1 MTKLLIAT
9 AASLLALTAGVAAQD
24 QTKLV
29 FAYWG
34 DPAELPPFEKIV
46 SDYEA
51 ANPDVTIEVQHA
63 PWSGYFTRLDAQLA
77 AGAGPDV
84 FFITN
89 VPNYAARNQLEQLD
103 PWIADHDFPIGD
115 FNKEALAIHSLD
127 GKLYSI
133 PRDND
138 TNALYYNKAAFDDA
152 GVAYPTANWDWDDL
166 RDAALKLTKRDGNR
180 VSQYGFATEANDW
193 PRWII
198 QNGGDVFD
206 DPLKPTKFTMD
217 EPAATEAIQF
227 LGDMINVDHV
237 MPSFQELQQSG
248 GTSQLFL
255 SGQVA
260 MVVTNAARLGTF
272 ADASF
277 DWAVAPLPTGRT
289 GIHANRLGGAG
300 FAMNAFSKNKDAA
313 WKFLAYV
320 AGEPGQATF
329 ASANASAVPAMV
341 GNEAVRAAFKAPFAD
356 VFLKESEYGKLF
368 PQFAGYVDIT
378 NLYIQP
384 ALDLVWTGEA
394 SAKDAIDGITADVQ
408 ARLDQK

>member
-1 MTKLLIAT
+1 MTRLPIAI
-9 AASLLALTAGVAAQD
+9 AASLLALTASVAAQD

-34 DPAELPPFEKIV
+34 DPAELPPFEQIIA
-46 SDYEA
+46 DYEA
-51 ANPDVTIEVQHA
+51 ANPAVDIEVQHA

-89 VPNYAARNQLEQLD
+89 VPNYAARNQLEPLD
-103 PWIADHDFPIGD
+103 QWIADHQFPIAD
-115 FNKEALAIHSLD
+115 YNTEALAIHSLD

-138 TNALYYNKAAFDDA
+138 TNALYYNKAAFEEA
-152 GVAYPTANWDWDDL
+152 GIAAPDETWDWDDL
-166 RDAALKLTKRDGNR
+166 REAALALTTRDGNR
-180 VSQYGFATEANDW
+180 VARYGFATEANDW

-206 DPLKPTKFTMD
+206 DPLKPTQFTMT
-217 EPAATEAIQF
+217 EPTAVEAIQF
-227 LGDMINVDHV
+227 MGDLINVDKV

-260 MVVTNAARLGTF
+260 MVVSNAARLGTF
-272 ADASF
+272 ADAGF
-277 DWAVAPLPTGRT
+277 EWAVAPLPTGRT

-300 FAMNAFSKNKDAA
+300 FAMNAFSQNKDAA
-313 WKFLAYV
+313 WAFLSYL
-320 AGEPGQATF
+320 AGEPGQVVF

-341 GNEAVRAAFKAPFAD
+341 GDEAVRAAFMAPFAD
-356 VFLKESEYGKLF
+356 VFLKESENGKLF

-394 SAKDAIDGITADVQ
+394 TAQDAITGIAADVQ
-408 ARLDQK
+408 ARLAQ

>member
-1 MTKLLIAT
+1 MKRLLFAT
-9 AASLLALTAGVAAQD
+9 AATVLAMTVGSMAQD

-46 SDYEA
+46 ADYEA
-51 ANPDVTIEVQHA
+51 ANPSIDIEVQHA

-89 VPNYAARNQLEQLD
+89 VPAYAARNQLEPLD
-103 PWIADHDFPIGD
+103 KWIADSGFPID
-115 FNKEALAIHSLD
+115 QYNKEALAIHSLD
-127 GKLYSI
+127 GALYSI
-133 PRDND
+133 ARDND
-138 TNALYYNKAAFDDA
+138 TNALYYNKAAFDAA
-152 GVAYPTANWDWDDL
+152 GVAYPQADWDWDDL
-166 RDAALKLTKRDGNR
+166 RDAALALTRRDGNR
-180 VSQYGFATEANDW
+180 VSMYGFATESNDW

-198 QNGGDVFD
+198 QNGSDVFD
-206 DPLKPTKFTMD
+206 DPLKPTTFTMNKP
-217 EPAATEAIQF
+217 EATEAIQF

-255 SGQVA
+255 GEQVA

-272 ADASF
+272 ADAGF
-277 DWAVAPLPTGRT
+277 EWAVAPLPTGRT

-300 FAMNAFSKNKDAA
+300 FAMNAFSKNKEAA
-313 WKFLAYV
+313 WNFLSYL
-320 AGEPGQATF
+320 AGEPGQVTF

-341 GNEAVRAAFKAPFAD
+341 GNDAVRAAFKAPFAD
-356 VFLKESEYGKLF
+356 VFLAESEYGKLF

-394 SAKDAIDGITADVQ
+394 KAQDAIDGITADVQ
-408 ARLDQK
+408 ARLAQ

>member
-1 MTKLLIAT
+1 MTRLLIAT

-24 QTKLV
+24 HTKLV

-51 ANPDVTIEVQHA
+51 ANPSVQIEVQHA

-89 VPNYAARNQLEQLD
+89 VPNYAARNQLEPLD
-103 PWIADHDFPIGD
+103 TWIAGHDFPID
-115 FNKEALAIHSLD
+115 QFNKEALAIHSLD
-127 GKLYSI
+127 GKLFSI

-138 TNALYYNKAAFDDA
+138 TNALYYNKAAFDEA
-152 GVAYPTANWDWDDL
+152 GVAYPNASWDWDAL
-166 RDAALKLTKRDGNR
+166 RDAAIKLTKRDGNR
-180 VSQYGFATEANDW
+180 VSRYGFATEANDW

-206 DPLKPTKFTMD
+206 DPLKPTTFTMD
-217 EPAATEAIQF
+217 KPAATEAVQF
-227 LGDMINVDHV
+227 LGDLINADRV

-248 GTSQLFL
+248 GTGQLFL

-260 MVVTNAARLGTF
+260 MVVTNAARLGSF

-277 DWAVAPLPTGRT
+277 QWAVAPLPTGRT

-300 FAMNAFSKNKDAA
+300 FAMNAFSKNKDEA
-313 WKFLAYV
+313 WKFLAFL
-320 AGEPGQATF
+320 AGEPGQVIF

-341 GNEAVRAAFKAPFAD
+341 GSDAVRAAFKAPFAD
-356 VFLKESEYGKLF
+356 VFLDESKDGKLF

-394 SAKDAIDGITADVQ
+394 TAQDAISGIAADVQ
-408 ARLDQK
+408 ARLNK

>member
-1 MTKLLIAT
+1 MKRLLFAT
-9 AASLLALTAGVAAQD
+9 AASVLAMTMGTMAQD
-24 QTKLV
+24 ATKLV

-46 SDYEA
+46 ADYEA
-51 ANPDVTIEVQHA
+51 ANPGIDIEVQHA

-89 VPNYAARNQLEQLD
+89 VPAYAARNQLEPLD
-103 PWIADHDFPIGD
+103 QWIADSGFPID
-115 FNKEALAIHSLD
+115 QYNQEALAIHSLN
-127 GKLYSI
+127 GSLYSI

-138 TNALYYNKAAFDDA
+138 TNALYFNKAAFDAA
-152 GVAYPTANWDWDDL
+152 GVAYPGADWDWDDL
-166 RDAALKLTKRDGNR
+166 REAALALTKRDGNR
-180 VSQYGFATEANDW
+180 VSMYGFATESNDW

-206 DPLKPTKFTMD
+206 NPLKPTTFTMD
-217 EPAATEAIQF
+217 KPEATEAIQF
-227 LGDMINVDHV
+227 LGDMINVDRI

-255 SGQVA
+255 GEQVA

-272 ADASF
+272 ADAGF
-277 DWAVAPLPTGRT
+277 EWAVAPLPTGRT

-300 FAMNAFSKNKDAA
+300 FAMNAFSKNKEAA
-313 WKFLAYV
+313 WDFLSYL
-320 AGEPGQATF
+320 AGEPGQVTF

-341 GNEAVRAAFKAPFAD
+341 GNEAVRAAFKAPYAD
-356 VFLKESEYGKLF
+356 IFLAESEYGKLF

-394 SAKDAIDGITADVQ
+394 KAADAISGIAADVQ
-408 ARLDQK
+408 ARLAQ

>member
-1 MTKLLIAT
+1 MTRILFAT
-9 AASLLALTAGVAAQD
+9 AASLLAMTMAATGQD

-46 SDYEA
+46 ADYEA
-51 ANPDVTIEVQHA
+51 ANPGIDIEVQHA

-89 VPNYAARNQLEQLD
+89 VPTYAARNQLEPLD
-103 PWIADHDFPIGD
+103 RWIADNSFPIEQY
-115 FNKEALAIHSLD
+115 NQEALAIHSLD

-138 TNALYYNKAAFDDA
+138 TNALYYNRAAFDAA
-152 GVAYPTANWDWDDL
+152 GVAYPEAGWDWDDL
-166 RDAALKLTKRDGNR
+166 REAALALTQRDGSR
-180 VSQYGFATEANDW
+180 VSMYGFATEANDW

-206 DPLKPTKFTMD
+206 NPLKPTHFTMD
-217 EPAATEAIQF
+217 QPAATEAVQF
-227 LGDMINVDHV
+227 LGDLINTDRV

-272 ADASF
+272 ADAGF
-277 DWAVAPLPTGRT
+277 DWAAAPLPTGRT

-300 FAMNAFSKNKDAA
+300 FAMNAFSQNKDAA
-313 WKFLAYV
+313 WDFLSYL
-320 AGEPGQATF
+320 AGEPGQVTF

-341 GNEAVRAAFKAPFAD
+341 GNDAVRAAFNAPYAD
-356 VFLKESEYGKLF
+356 VFLTESENGKLF
-368 PQFAGYVDIT
+368 PQFVGYVDIT

-384 ALDLVWTGEA
+384 ALDLVWTGESNA
-394 SAKDAIDGITADVQ
+394 QDAISAIAADVA
-408 ARLDQK
+408 ARLPR

>member
-1 MTKLLIAT
+1 MTKLLFAT
-9 AASLLALTAGVAAQD
+9 AASLLALTAGASAQD
-24 QTKLV
+24 TTRLV

-34 DPAELPPFEKIV
+34 DPAELPPFEQIID
-46 SDYEA
+46 DYEA
-51 ANPDVTIEVQHA
+51 ANPAVEIEVQHA

-89 VPNYAARNQLEQLD
+89 VPAYAARNQLEPLD
-103 PWIADHDFPIGD
+103 QWIADSGFPIEEY
-115 FNKEALAIHSLD
+115 NQEALSIHSLD

-138 TNALYYNKAAFDDA
+138 TNALYYNKAAFDAA
-152 GVAYPTANWDWDDL
+152 GVEYPRADWDWDDL
-166 RDAALKLTKRDGNR
+166 RNASLALTQRDGNR
-180 VSQYGFATEANDW
+180 VSMYGFATEANDW

-206 DPLKPTKFTMD
+206 DPLKPTTFTMD
-217 EPAATEAIQF
+217 QPEATEAIQF
-227 LGDMINVDHV
+227 LGDMINADRT

-255 SGQVA
+255 GGQVA

-272 ADASF
+272 ADAEF
-277 DWAVAPLPTGRT
+277 EWAVAPLPTGRSGVRT
-289 GIHANRLGGAG
+289 NRLGGAG
-300 FAMNAFSKNKDAA
+300 FAMNAFSQNKEAA
-313 WKFLAYV
+313 WDFLAYL
-320 AGEPGQATF
+320 AGEPGQVTF
-329 ASANASAVPAMV
+329 ASANASAVPAMI
-341 GNEAVRAAFKAPFAD
+341 GNDAVRAAFQAPFAD
-356 VFLKESEYGKLF
+356 VFLTESENGKLF
-368 PQFAGYVDIT
+368 PQFSGYVDIT

-394 SAKDAIDGITADVQ
+394 SAEDAISGIAADVQ
-408 ARLDQK
+408 ARLDQ

>member
-1 MTKLLIAT
+1 MTRLLIAT
-9 AASLLALTAGVAAQD
+9 TVSLLALTAAAQG

-34 DPAELPPFEKIV
+34 DPAELPPFEQIV
-46 SDYEA
+46 SEYEA
-51 ANPDVTIEVQHA
+51 ANPDIDIEVQHA

-89 VPNYAARNQLEQLD
+89 VPNYAARNQLEPLD
-103 PWIADHDFPIGD
+103 QWIADSGFPIAD
-115 FNKEALAIHSLD
+115 YTQEALAIHSLND
-127 GKLYSI
+127 QLYSI

-138 TNALYYNKAAFDDA
+138 TNALYYSKAAFDEA
-152 GVAYPTANWDWDDL
+152 GVAYPDASWDWDDL
-166 RDAALKLTKRDGNR
+166 REAALALTQRDGNR
-180 VSQYGFATEANDW
+180 VARYGFATESNDW
-193 PRWII
+193 PRWVI

-206 DPLKPTKFTMD
+206 DPLKPTTFTLD
-217 EPAATEAIQF
+217 QPQATEAIQF
-227 LGDMINVDHV
+227 LGDMINVDRV

-260 MVVTNAARLGTF
+260 MVVTNAARLGSF

-300 FAMNAFSKNKDAA
+300 FAMNAFSQNKDAA
-313 WKFLAYV
+313 WDFLSFL
-320 AGEPGQATF
+320 AGEPGQVIF

-341 GNEAVRAAFKAPFAD
+341 GNEAVRAAFKAPYAD
-356 VFLKESEYGKLF
+356 VFLTESEYGKLF
-368 PQFAGYVDIT
+368 PQFASYVDIT

-394 SAKDAIDGITADVQ
+394 TAADAIAGIVDDVQ
-408 ARLDQK
+408 ARLAQ